1 MKKLLVLLFLSSY
14 LLACSKTVESNIES
28 NQAIDFATQ
37 TLNMNKQEALNETSQ
52 KVGVLELQ
60 AVSFILLGKVAIR
73 PCSIFDISKP

>member
-37 TLNMNKQEALNETSQ
+37 TLNRKKEPSKKNANSIRKCNLKYTAKGKL
-52 KVGVLELQ
+52 K
-60 AVSFILLGKVAIR
+60 LL
-73 PCSIFDISKP
+73 